1 MSIFWNA
8 IGAIILGAL
17 GWVALEFVGRPVR
30 RFFDLR
36 QRAKALMLECKDA
49 PDFITYDIIA
59 SKSVTD
65 GKASLK
71 KVANE
76 MIALGQS
83 EFLASYFIELLG
95 FDAVTAGTR
104 LATLAS
110 ELGTAEEDRTENYK
124 VVDQAL
130 RF

>member
-8 IGAIILGAL
+8 LGAIILGAV

-36 QRAKALMLECKDA
+36 REAKALMLQCEDA
-49 PDFITYDIIA
+49 PDFITYDIA
-59 SKSVTD
+59 PKSVTD

-76 MIALGQS
+76 IIALGQS
-83 EFLASYFIELLG
+83 EWLASFFVELLG

-110 ELGTAEEDRTENYK
+110 ELGTIKEDRAENYK
-124 VVDQAL
+124 VVDEAL
-130 RF
+130 KFK